1 MTVQVVF
8 SRNHTPGSI
17 LLRGFLWSPWSHCA
31 LVDGGTAIEAAAFHG
46 VRERPALAH
55 RINTAVNGSGASSSG
70 GNGGSRFGNDS
81 NGAGGKVIF
90 TILNFKCRIRGKGL
104 C

>member
-1 MTVQVVF
+1 MTY
-8 SRNHTPGSI
+8 
-17 LLRGFLWSPWSHCA
+17 LLVEAGLAAVSH
-31 LVDGGTAIEAAAFHG
+31 
-46 VRERPALAH
+46 PALAH

-70 GNGGSRFGNDS
+70 GNGGSRFGNGS
-81 NGAGGKVIF
+81 NSAGGKVIF